1 MGNKL
6 SVPTPLQSASSSLR
20 DQTLRVSIVVEMRA
34 MENEDPKAGEG
45 GAGRAASGVDRGK
58 VTLTELRSDPGWR
71 LNCGQSSI
79 L

>member
-1 MGNKL
+1 
-6 SVPTPLQSASSSLR
+6 
-20 DQTLRVSIVVEMRA
+20 MRT
-34 MENEDPKAGEG
+34 PKAGEG

-58 VTLTELRSDPGWR
+58 VTLTELRPDPGWR